1 MQFRAMDENGYDLVE
16 KSPVLKMLYKPA
28 CDIMEFRLYTHQKV
42 RLERLGRCSFRELNQ
57 RE

>member
-16 KSPVLKMLYKPA
+16 KSAVLKMLYKPA